1 MRHLYKG
8 RKLKRTSSHRKA
20 LLRNLAASLFD
31 SKRIVT
37 TVAKAKELRPFAE
50 RIITRAINVVKNES
64 ENRLPTGQNQDLH
77 NRRMIARD
85 ININRKSSDTT
96 IERTVF
102 DILIQD
108 IAPKIIAEERHGGY
122 TRIIKSGFRRGD
134 AAETAIIEL
143 VDFGAEID
151 GKGLTKKQKAMV
163 KAKKEIPAEKEK
175 KAPAIETFEP
185 ETQTVDTKPD
195 DSLEKES
202 NEQQTDF
209 IEATTEE
216 DVSLQETEE
225 PEELIIPETKD
236 ENIIDEVDPKTE
248 NQDQPDK

>member
-37 TVAKAKELRPFAE
+37 TIAKAKELRPFAE

-64 ENRLPTGQNQDLH
+64 ENRLPAGQNQDLH

-151 GKGLTKKQKAMV
+151 GKGLTKKQKAMA
-163 KAKKEIPAEKEK
+163 KAKKEVPTEKEK

-185 ETQTVDTKPD
+185 EPQIADTLPD
-195 DSLEKES
+195 DNLVKESDELQTDIIEEATEDNNLQES
-202 NEQQTDF
+202 NES
-209 IEATTEE
+209 E
-216 DVSLQETEE
+216 DDIH
-225 PEELIIPETKD
+225 PEVKD
-236 ENIIDEVDPKTE
+236 ENIIDENSTKEE
-248 NQDQPDK
+248 NQEQQDK